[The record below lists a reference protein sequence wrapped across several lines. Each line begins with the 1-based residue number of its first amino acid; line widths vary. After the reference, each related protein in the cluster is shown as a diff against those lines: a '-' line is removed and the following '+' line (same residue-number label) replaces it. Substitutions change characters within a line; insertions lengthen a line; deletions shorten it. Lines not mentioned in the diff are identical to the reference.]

1 MSTIREQ
8 VLEYVHAQQSVT
20 TGEVASL
27 LGTTRANARHHLVI
41 LKRQGFIEVI
51 GTRPAEGKG
60 RPTLLYG
67 LSQNKKGDNFAALS
81 SALLSQTTRTDD
93 EADQTQLF
101 EDLADRILQMIGNN
115 FQPAGQNEFT
125 SGNLTQR
132 LYIAIQL
139 LNRMNYHARWEAHQ
153 EAPHIRLGN
162 CPYSAVIHKHPELC
176 QLDSVLLRQLTGEK
190 VVQTE
195 KLIETSRGLRYCAFV
210 IDSS

>member
-8 VLEYVHAQQSVT
+8 VLEYVHTQQSVT
-20 TGEVASL
+20 AGEVASL

-41 LKRQGFIEVI
+41 LKRQGFIQVI
-51 GTRPAEGKG
+51 GNRPAEGKG

-67 LSQNKKGDNFAALS
+67 LSQNTKGDNFATLS
-81 SALLSQTTRTDD
+81 SALLSQSTLIDD
-93 EADQTQLF
+93 EADQTRLF
-101 EDLADRILQMIGNN
+101 EDLVDRILQMVGDKT
-115 FQPAGQNEFT
+115 QPAGHKEFT
-125 SGNLTQR
+125 SGSLTQR

-139 LNRMNYHARWEAHQ
+139 LNRMNYHARWEAHL

-162 CPYSAVIHKHPELC
+162 CPYYAVIDNHPELC
-176 QLDSVLLRQLTGEK
+176 HLDSVLLRRLTGEN

>member
-20 TGEVASL
+20 AGEVASL

-67 LSQNKKGDNFAALS
+67 LSHNTKGDNFAVLS
-81 SALLSQTTRTDD
+81 SALLSQSTNKDD
-93 EADQTQLF
+93 EAAQMQLF
-101 EDLADRILQMIGNN
+101 EDLVDRILQTIGDK
-115 FQPAGQNEFT
+115 FQPSVQKEFT
-125 SGNLTQR
+125 SGSLTQR
-132 LYIAIQL
+132 LYTAIQL
-139 LNRMNYHARWEAHQ
+139 LNRMNYHARWEAHL
-153 EAPHIRLGN
+153 EAPHIRLGH
-162 CPYSAVIHKHPELC
+162 CPYFTVIHKHPELC
-176 QLDSVLLRQLTGEK
+176 KLDSILLRKLTGEN

-195 KLIETSRGLRYCAFV
+195 KLIETLRGLRYCAFV